1 VGARAYDPRTA
12 RWLQRDPI
20 DAASGDP
27 NLYRYCGNDPINLAD
42 PSGLDW
48 LDVAA
53 NFFAGVGDSLT
64 FGLTDNV
71 REWLGVNEVVDKTS
85 LAYRVGEYTEVGAEI
100 ILTGGSKAL
109 IHLAHKKGRDLIRK
123 ESRRFTRKLGQPKM
137 FVHHINPLLG
147 HPGGTGTL
155 FPLGGLPPSIH
166 SGRWNLEVLD
176 YTTHMQRHRRMRQQE
191 KLLRWNT
198 NRYTIT
204 LRTVNNLRRDIENEC
219 PE

>member
-1 VGARAYDPRTA
+1 MGAREYDPRTG

-27 NLYRYCGNDPINLAD
+27 NLYRYAGNDPVNRAD
-42 PSGLDW
+42 PTGLDW
-48 LDVAA
+48 LDNTA

-64 FGLTDNV
+64 FGITDQI
-71 REWLGVNEVVDKTS
+71 REWLGVNDVVDKAS

-100 ILTGGSKAL
+100 ALTGGAKAL
-109 IHLAHKKGRDLIRK
+109 THLAYKKGYKEIRRESMRFIRK
-123 ESRRFTRKLGQPKM
+123 FRLPGKE
-137 FVHHINPLLG
+137 VHHSNPLLG
-147 HPGGTGTL
+147 HPGGEGTL

-176 YTTHMQRHRRMRQQE
+176 HATHLRRHRRMKQQE

-204 LRTVNNLRRDIENEC
+204 LRTLNNLRRDITSEC
-219 PE
+219 PN

>member
-1 VGARAYDPRTA
+1 MGAREYDPRTA

-27 NLYRYCGNDPINLAD
+27 NLYRYAGNDPINGID

-48 LDVAA
+48 LDVTA

-64 FGLTDNV
+64 FGLTDRV
-71 REWLGVNEVVDKTS
+71 REWLGSNEVIDKTS

-100 ILTGGSKAL
+100 VLTGGSKAL
-109 IHLAHKKGRDLIRK
+109 IHLARKKGRDLIRQ
-123 ESRRFTRKLGQPKM
+123 ESLRFIRQLRLPGK
-137 FVHHINPLLG
+137 FVHHVNPLSG
-147 HPGGTGTL
+147 HPGGEGTL

-176 YTTHMQRHRRMRQQE
+176 RTTHLQRHRRMRQQE
-191 KLLRWNT
+191 KLLRYNT

-204 LRTVNNLRRDIENEC
+204 LRTMNNLRRDIENEC
-219 PE
+219 SE